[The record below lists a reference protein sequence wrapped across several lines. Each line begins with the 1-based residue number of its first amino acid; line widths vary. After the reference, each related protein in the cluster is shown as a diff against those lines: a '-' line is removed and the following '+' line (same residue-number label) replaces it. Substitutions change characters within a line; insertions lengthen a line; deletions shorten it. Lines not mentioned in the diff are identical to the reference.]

1 MSHYIDI
8 LTEITDREA
17 LVHALER
24 MGFKGKIEI
33 HETASALY
41 GYQGDERKQKA
52 HVIIRRSFVGHSS
65 NDIGFEKM
73 SDGRFKA
80 HISEYE
86 SATGQYARG
95 SGKYG
100 QEWQNK
106 LYTYY
111 GVEKSKSEFDK
122 KKLKYVEDVDEKQR
136 PRLRVFI

>member
-1 MSHYIDI
+1 MSHYLDI
-8 LTEITDREA
+8 LTEITDRDA

-33 HETASALY
+33 HETASYLY
-41 GYQGDERKQKA
+41 GFQGDRRKQKA
-52 HVIIRRSFVGHSS
+52 HVIIRRSFVGSSS

-73 SDGRFKA
+73 PDGKFKA

-86 SATGQYARG
+86 SATGEYAGG

-111 GVEKSKSEFDK
+111 GVEKSKSEFDRRG
-122 KKLKYVEDVDEKQR
+122 LKYKEDVDEKQR